1 MLSSTEFFKLSASGN
16 DFICIDN
23 LDGRFDGL
31 INDPDRIAHV
41 VCVLCERGPGI
52 GADGVL
58 FACQPEIDDVA
69 DIAARIFE
77 ADGSEVE
84 LCGNGTAC
92 FLHWIIS
99 HGLIEPG
106 EVRILTQ
113 AGVVRGRNGEG
124 KYIRV
129 CIPLPE
135 DITTDF
141 DIVAAGETFRC
152 DFAVTGVPHVIT
164 YVDDVWAV
172 DVDRLGRAMRH
183 HERFAP
189 RGVNANFVQIIDD
202 GEIAVRTFEFGVE
215 AETLACG
222 TGSAAAAVLAAKRFG
237 WGTAFTTGDQPVRIH
252 TRGGKDLQVYFSLD
266 ENGQVD
272 DLCLETIVE
281 LIYRATMGPDLVAA
295 ICQASCT

>member
-23 LDGRFDGL
+23 LDGRFDEL
-31 INDPDRIAHV
+31 IHDPDRIGHTAR
-41 VCVLCERGPGI
+41 VLCERGPGV

-58 FACQPEIDDVA
+58 FACQPEIEDVA

-77 ADGSEVE
+77 VDGSEVE

-92 FLHWIIS
+92 FLHWIIAC
-99 HGLIEPG
+99 GLVPPG
-106 EVRILTQ
+106 EVRVLTL

-135 DITTDF
+135 EITTD
-141 DIVAAGETFRC
+141 IEIAAAGQTLLC
-152 DFAVTGVPHVIT
+152 DYAVTGVPHVVT
-164 YVDDVWAV
+164 YVDDVSAV
-172 DVDRLGRAMRH
+172 DVDHVGRAVRH
-183 HERFAP
+183 HERFGP
-189 RGVNANFVQIIDD
+189 RGANANFVQHIGE

-222 TGSAAAAVLAAKRFG
+222 TGSAAAAILAARRFG
-237 WGTAFTTGDQPVRIH
+237 WGPAYTTGDQPVRIH
-252 TRGGKDLQVYFSLD
+252 TRGGNMLQVYFSLD
-266 ENGQVD
+266 DAGQVD

-281 LIYRATMGPDLVAA
+281 MVYRATTGADLAAA
-295 ICQASCT
+295 ICQASCK

>member
-1 MLSSTEFFKLSASGN
+1 MLSSIEFFKLSASGN

-23 LDGRFDGL
+23 LDGRFDEL
-31 INDPDRIAHV
+31 IHNPDRIAHAAR
-41 VCVLCERGPGI
+41 VLCSRGHGI

-58 FACQPEIDDVA
+58 FACRPEIDDVA

-77 ADGSEVE
+77 ADGSQVE

-92 FLHWIIS
+92 FLHWIITQ
-99 HGLIEPG
+99 GLVPPG

-129 CIPLPE
+129 CIPLPK

-141 DIVAAGETFRC
+141 DITVAGRTLNC
-152 DFAVTGVPHVIT
+152 DSAITGVPHVIT
-164 YVDDVWAV
+164 YVDDVSAI
-172 DVDRLGRAMRH
+172 DVDDLGRSIRH

-189 RGVNANFVQIIDD
+189 RGANVNFVQVIAP
-202 GEIAVRTFEFGVE
+202 GELAVRTFEFGVE

-222 TGSAAAAVLAAKRFG
+222 TGSAAAAILAAQRFG
-237 WGTAFTTGDQPVRIH
+237 WPSGYTAGAEPVRIH
-252 TRGGKDLQVYFSLD
+252 TRGGKMLQVYFSLD
-266 ENGQVD
+266 SAGQVD

-281 LIYRATMGPDLVAA
+281 LIYRAATGADLAAA
-295 ICQASCT
+295 ICQAACK